1 MLRFKASGKSKAT
14 FQFKIWYKIS
24 TYSKSHF
31 WTHKW
36 SMENRLDRLTPKAQ
50 RLCNR
55 TDFSIMT
62 VIKQSRWFLNV
73 GTIKN
78 HAFRSFPKFL
88 QEKRPS
94 KERISTWNNLKTKG
108 LWFYHLDQVKL
119 KIEIF
124 IVWNIQPQQ
133 SLLLSL
139 QQLIVGWK
147 FYFWKNRFYSGIILY
162 NCKVQD
168 DSSFI

>member
-1 MLRFKASGKSKAT
+1 
-14 FQFKIWYKIS
+14 
-24 TYSKSHF
+24 
-31 WTHKW
+31 
-36 SMENRLDRLTPKAQ
+36 MENRLDRLTPKAQ

-78 HAFRSFPKFL
+78 HAFRWKANWGEPIIDRFSAKFL
-88 QEKRPS
+88 QEKTPS
-94 KERISTWNNLKTKG
+94 KERISTWNNFKTKG
-108 LWFYHLDQVKL
+108 LWFYHHDQVKL

-124 IVWNIQPQQ
+124 IVWNSQPQR
-133 SLLLSL
+133 SLPPNL
-139 QQLIVGWK
+139 QQLIAGWK
-147 FYFWKNRFYSGIILY
+147 IYFWKNRFYSGIILY